1 MMKLL
6 QSCSIAFSMYSRIPM
21 PRTEWNQEN
30 MKYAM
35 CFFPLVGAVIGGIVL
50 FVSKILLYFNVS
62 DLFYSVTLTLLPVIV
77 TGGIHMDGF
86 MDTSD
91 ALGSYGSKEK
101 KLEILKD
108 PHTGAFAVLGA
119 VGYLMLQAALWS
131 EAGENAM
138 LPAAAG
144 YILSRAMSGYAVA
157 AFTPARDSGLASTFH
172 NGAHR
177 NVVKATMAGY
187 AVFVI
192 GALMFY
198 NPWMAAAEVVCAGA
212 AFSLHVHNCRN
223 VFGGITGDLA
233 GYFLQICEL
242 FILAGVVLAGHV
254 LG

>member
-35 CFFPLVGAVIGGIVL
+35 CFFPLVGVVIGGIVF

-91 ALGSYGSKEK
+91 ALGSYGSREK

-108 PHTGAFAVLGA
+108 RSFLCSGGNASVCWDT
-119 VGYLMLQAALWS
+119 
-131 EAGENAM
+131 AGGTWN
-138 LPAAAG
+138 
-144 YILSRAMSGYAVA
+144 
-157 AFTPARDSGLASTFH
+157 
-172 NGAHR
+172 HR
-177 NVVKATMAGY
+177 YRK
-187 AVFVI
+187 
-192 GALMFY
+192 L
-198 NPWMAAAEVVCAGA
+198 
-212 AFSLHVHNCRN
+212 
-223 VFGGITGDLA
+223 
-233 GYFLQICEL
+233 
-242 FILAGVVLAGHV
+242 
-254 LG
+254 